1 MSLYVLL
8 GLALLVTLLIGGL
21 LGRLWKAHEGR
32 AIEKKWQERERLLDR
47 RAGAASRHEV
57 LRRRALRRRSTG
69 TRPSGRRRRS
79 GR

>member
-1 MSLYVLL
+1 VSVYVLL

-21 LGRLWKAHEGR
+21 LGRVWKVHEER

-47 RAGAASRHEV
+47 RKGVASRHEV
-57 LRRRALRRRSTG
+57 LRRRTLRRRSTHA
-69 TRPSGRRRRS
+69 RPSSRRRKS